1 MRETGPVRK
10 ELSGE
15 EAAPYIGFARTLL
28 GVLKNQMKFGQLSQ
42 GKLARTL
49 PDGTLIAV
57 QSIFGMDKINIV
69 AAAIPQPQEEPAEAL
84 PPPREIEVPVEIL
97 VPQELDL
104 EYTNVV
110 VVGTCAATGITYGV
124 VWNGGGRVMHVL
136 PLLAGSTGTFPTDI
150 SDDCRTVVGYSTMS
164 DGSERAWKW
173 TASGGMVLID
183 SLGTRNENRAVAVSA
198 TGKVIVGT
206 ASDGSDTVAWR
217 WEESTGTVALPTGG
231 AATAATGLSPNGRYI
246 VGTSTSGADTDGVV
260 WFDGEEPI
268 LIPRPGTSTAVLA
281 PAPPFDMTVDKSLP
295 VDVTDKGVVCGN
307 AQHREYVEA
316 PFTIVDV
323 YSPDRMGR
331 GGTTITSAGSEYYYD
346 DTIPPPIFTF
356 NVVTGGYSLESGGGE
371 ATASAAKKA
380 NLIVGTR
387 AYGVL
392 ENYHQT
398 IYSGWSTGDP
408 LDYSTYLQQYGYANL
423 LSNRDYL
430 QFLNTVGQ
438 AFVMDEGVQ
447 TLLGEQTTA
456 TDVTEDGLH
465 VVGGRVAGGV
475 TLPVLWRSV
484 NNRVDLDLAPGTSS
498 GNATA
503 VANTRT
509 YFSTD
514 PASPTS
520 TI

>member
-28 GVLKNQMKFGQLSQ
+28 GVLKNQMRFNQLSQ

-57 QSIFGMDKINIV
+57 QSIFGLDKISVV
-69 AAAIPQPQEEPAEAL
+69 AAAIPRPQEEPVEAV
-84 PPPREIEVPVEIL
+84 PPPREVEAPVEIL
-97 VPQELDL
+97 VPQEQELDFS
-104 EYTNVV
+104 NIV
-110 VVGTCAATGITYGV
+110 VVGTCGAASLTYGV
-124 VWNGGGRVMHVL
+124 VWGGGGRILHVL

-164 DGSERAWKW
+164 DGSEWAWTW
-173 TASGGMVLID
+173 TAGGGMVLID
-183 SLGTRNENRAVAVSA
+183 SLGSRTVNRAAAVSA
-198 TGKVIVGT
+198 TGEVVVGT
-206 ASDGSDTVAWR
+206 ASSGSDTVAWR
-217 WEESTGTVALPTGG
+217 WEAGTGTVALPTGG
-231 AATAATGLSPNGRYI
+231 AATAATGVSPNGRYV
-246 VGTSTSGADTDGVV
+246 VGTSTTGADTDGAV
-260 WFDGEEPI
+260 WFDDEEPI

-295 VDVTDKGVVCGN
+295 VDVTDKGMVCGN
-307 AQHREYVEA
+307 AQHREYVAA

-323 YSPDRMGR
+323 YSPNRLGL
-331 GGTTITSAGSEYYYD
+331 GGATVTSSGSVYYYD

-356 NVVTGGYSLESGGGE
+356 NAVTGGYSLESGGGE

-408 LDYSTYLQQYGYANL
+408 LDYSTYLQQNGFANL

-484 NNRVDLDLAPGTSS
+484 NNRVDLDLAPGCTS

-503 VANTRT
+503 VANSRT
-509 YFSTD
+509 YISTD
-514 PASPTS
+514 PSPTS
-520 TI
+520 AI